1 LRSHTYTED
10 LERQGELQPGMSR
23 HHREWNAENGVRE
36 PAADLIRMA
45 EDVRN
50 RLIDRVG
57 DIGPGDRVTARLMLE
72 AVGVIRE
79 AGLEIERLRAE
90 RDEANA
96 NAKLYRDERDAA
108 RAEATLLRPSVCLG
122 AQTASE
128 YAEARGWDCFKED
141 GK

>member
-1 LRSHTYTED
+1 
-10 LERQGELQPGMSR
+10 MSR

-36 PAADLIRMA
+36 PAADLSRMA

-79 AGLEIERLRAE
+79 ATLEIERIRMNTGCARQQHSTQYCAEALDAQRQLEKLRAE
-90 RDEANA
+90 LRTYTDGTNDEVQ
-96 NAKLYRDERDAA
+96 R
-108 RAEATLLRPSVCLG
+108 EAL
-122 AQTASE
+122 
-128 YAEARGWDCFKED
+128 
-141 GK
+141 

>member
-1 LRSHTYTED
+1 LRSHTYTDD
-10 LERQGELQPGMSR
+10 LEREGDPQPGMSR

-36 PAADLIRMA
+36 PAADLSRMA

-90 RDEANA
+90 RDEA
-96 NAKLYRDERDAA
+96 RRE
-108 RAEATLLRPSVCLG
+108 VCDMEG
-122 AQTASE
+122 QTAGG
-128 YAEARGWDCFKED
+128 ALLEARKRGWDCFKED

>member
-1 LRSHTYTED
+1 LRSHTYTDD
-10 LERQGELQPGMSR
+10 LERQGDPQPGMSR

-36 PAADLIRMA
+36 PAADLSRMA

-79 AGLEIERLRAE
+79 ATLEIERIRMNTGCARQQHSTQYCAEALDAQRQLEKLRAE
-90 RDEANA
+90 LRTYTDGTNDEVQ
-96 NAKLYRDERDAA
+96 R
-108 RAEATLLRPSVCLG
+108 EAL
-122 AQTASE
+122 
-128 YAEARGWDCFKED
+128 
-141 GK
+141 